1 MVKYTVVFAS
11 SFKDEFKKLDT
22 GIQQQILKWI
32 QKHLMDVDF
41 PTTPG
46 KTLKGDLRNYVRF
59 RVGDYR
65 IISYVDNDVFVI
77 THVHIGHRKD
87 ICK

>member
-1 MVKYTVVFAS
+1 MAKYKVVFAS
-11 SFKDEFKKLDT
+11 SFEKDFKKLDKAV
-22 GIQQQILKWI
+22 QKQILNWI

-41 PTTPG
+41 PTSPG
-46 KTLKGDLRNYVRF
+46 KSLKGELRNYVRF

-77 THVHIGHRKD
+77 TNLHVGHRKD
-87 ICK
+87 VYK

>member
-1 MVKYTVVFAS
+1 MVKYTVVVAS
-11 SFKDEFKKLDT
+11 SFEDEFKKLDT